1 MLREG
6 RYGYILETTKLN
18 KLFAYLHIA
27 CDDERELLGISDD
40 SREIKKD
47 WLFIS
52 RNGYEYHGVEYIQE
66 VLRKGAVVLCDR
78 LEYEQE
84 NVYYVANIAHIQ
96 QALLELYYG
105 DVCKNLKVIGVTGT
119 NGKTSVASILTQLL
133 HFEHEDVM
141 QIGTGFIRYKNIDET
156 IHNTTPG
163 CFQLANYFRTA
174 NKLHIPYIVMEVS
187 SHAIDQN
194 RINFIHFDY
203 IVYTNITQDHLDYH
217 LTKTQYRYTKFK
229 LRRYLKPEGTIVYNS
244 DLSYMQEL
252 VNLAHHNCISIGT
265 QEAHFPIRDI
275 QLSEKGVCF
284 QLQGYT
290 YQCSLLSIVNVYN
303 LAQAIVICRRLGISY
318 EQLQTSVSFLQPIAG
333 RLEVIDCDE
342 FTIWIDY
349 AHTPDA
355 VKTLLEFAN
364 MVKKGRSICVVGC
377 GGNRDKS
384 KRVIMGG
391 FTARYADIAVFT
403 SDNPRNESI
412 HKILQ
417 DMMPKDHENVL
428 VYENRRFAIKHTIKN
443 AEKSDI
449 IIIAGKGCENE
460 ITVFGKKYPFSDRQ
474 CVLDCLREEE
484 LHWK

>member
-1 MLREG
+1 M
-6 RYGYILETTKLN
+6 
-18 KLFAYLHIA
+18 HIP
-27 CDDERELLGISDD
+27 CEDEREILGISDD

-47 WLFIS
+47 WLYVS
-52 RNGYEYHGVEYIQE
+52 RSGHEHRGDDYIGE
-66 VLRKGAVVLCDR
+66 ILSKGAVVLC
-78 LEYEQE
+78 EQIVYQQE
-84 NVYYVANIAHIQ
+84 NVYYVASIEHIQ

-105 DVCKNLKVIGVTGT
+105 DLCKDLKIIGVTGT

-133 HFEHEDVM
+133 CGEHEDVM
-141 QIGTGFIRYKNIDET
+141 QIGTGFIRYQDIDEIT
-156 IHNTTPG
+156 HNTTPG
-163 CFQLANYFRTA
+163 CFQLANYFRKA
-174 NKLHIPYIVMEVS
+174 NLLHIPYVVMEVS

-194 RINFIHFDY
+194 RINFIHFDF

-229 LRRYLKPEGTIVYNS
+229 LRRYLKPEGTIVYNG

-265 QEAHFPIRDI
+265 QEAHFPIREI
-275 QLSEKGVCF
+275 QLNEKGASF
-284 QLQGYT
+284 QLQGFT
-290 YQCSLLSIVNVYN
+290 YRSSLLSMVNVYN
-303 LAQAIVICRRLGISY
+303 LAQAIVICRRLGITY
-318 EQLQTSVSFLQPIAG
+318 ERLQKSVSLLQPVAG
-333 RLEVIDCDE
+333 RLEVIDCDD

-355 VKTLLEFAN
+355 VKTLLEFGN
-364 MVKKGRSICVVGC
+364 MVKQGRLICVVGC

-384 KRVIMGG
+384 KRAIMGG
-391 FTARYADIAVFT
+391 LCAKEADIAVFT

-412 HKILQ
+412 YKILQ
-417 DMMPKDHENVL
+417 DMMPENHENVL
-428 VYENRRFAIKHTIKN
+428 VYENRYFAIKHTIKI
-443 AEKSDI
+443 AQKSDI

-460 ITVFGKKYPFSDRQ
+460 VTVFGKNYPFSDRQ